1 MKATWKT
8 ILEGATDEALLAAD
22 LYNQPRQP
30 RSLEGFYVHMHLAWL
45 YLLHAE
51 FRRKGIDIRY
61 KYSNGRLEKVDG
73 EPKTWDLKKCVA
85 HKWPEIN
92 PVRAN
97 LEITIAIRNK
107 IEHRYHEAV
116 AALTAGYA
124 HSLLINFEDELTSYF
139 GAQYSL
145 GDQMRFPIYVGSI
158 SALSTARRESLV
170 EDLPASTR
178 HFLAQLRSGLDDSI
192 AKDLQLEFR
201 VTLVQTVGSS
211 GTADRAL
218 NFIRE
223 SDLTEGQRDVLSSL
237 GKTGTVIVREQNRP
251 VSGAGMMRPAAVARE
266 IERQIPFRFTTNDCV
281 KAWRILKCRPGK
293 GDEHPERTIE
303 KYCVYDEPHGDYV
316 YTTAF
321 IAKIVKEA
329 STEALYHSFLGKE
342 PKLKVDRVS

>member
-1 MKATWKT
+1 MKAVWKT
-8 ILEGATDEALLAAD
+8 TLEGAMDEALLAVD

-51 FRRKGIDIRY
+51 FKREGVDIRY
-61 KYSNGRLEKVDG
+61 KHSNGRLKKIDG
-73 EPKTWDLKKCVA
+73 EPKTWDLKKSIA

-139 GAQYSL
+139 GARYAL
-145 GDQMRFPIYVGSI
+145 GDQMRFPIYVGYI
-158 SALSTARRESLV
+158 SALSTARRQSLV
-170 EDLPASTR
+170 EDLPVSTR
-178 HFLAQLRSGLDDSI
+178 DFLAELKSGIDDSI
-192 AKDLQLEFR
+192 ANDLQLEFR

-211 GTADRAL
+211 GIADRAL

-223 SDLTEGQRDVLSSL
+223 SDLTEEQRSVLSSL
-237 GKTGTVIVREQNRP
+237 GKTGAVVVREQNRP
-251 VSGAGMMRPAAVARE
+251 VSGAGMMRPAVVARE
-266 IERQIPFRFTTNDCV
+266 VERQIPFRFTTNDCV
-281 KAWRILKCRPGK
+281 KVWRILKCRPGS

-321 IAKIVKEA
+321 VAKIVKETG
-329 STEALYHSFLGKE
+329 TEDKFRTFLGKAPKPKVE
-342 PKLKVDRVS
+342 PVS

>member
-8 ILEGATDEALLAAD
+8 ILEGAVDEALLATD

-51 FRRKGIDIRY
+51 FRREGIDIRY
-61 KYSNGRLEKVDG
+61 KYANGRIKKVDD
-73 EPKTWDLKKCVA
+73 EPKTWELKKCITQ
-85 HKWPEIN
+85 KWPEVT

-124 HSLLINFEDELTSYF
+124 HSLLINFEDELTSHF
-139 GAQYSL
+139 GAKYSL
-145 GDQMRFPIYVGSI
+145 GDQMRFPIFVSSV
-158 SALSTARRESLV
+158 SALSTARRESVVGNLSV
-170 EDLPASTR
+170 NTR
-178 HFLAQLRSGLDDSI
+178 DFLAQLKSGIDDSI
-192 AKDLQLEFR
+192 VNDVQLEFR
-201 VTLVQTVGSS
+201 VTLVQTVSSS

-223 SDLTEGQRDVLSSL
+223 SDLTEEQRDVLSSL
-237 GKTGTVIVREQNRP
+237 GKTGAVVVREQNRP

-266 IERQIPFRFTTNDCV
+266 VERQIPFRFTTNDCV
-281 KAWRILKCRPGK
+281 KAWRTLKCRPGS
-293 GDEHPERTIE
+293 GDQHPERTIE

-321 IAKIVKEA
+321 IAKIVKETG
-329 STEALYHSFLGKE
+329 TEDKFRTFLGKE
-342 PKLKVDRVS
+342 PKPKVELVS